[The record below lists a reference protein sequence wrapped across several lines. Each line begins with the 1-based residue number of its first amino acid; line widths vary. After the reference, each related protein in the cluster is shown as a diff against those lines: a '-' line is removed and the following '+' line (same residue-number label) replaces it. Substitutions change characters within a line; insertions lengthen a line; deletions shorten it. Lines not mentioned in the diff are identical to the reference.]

1 MEKRAVVTTMG
12 RARAFHSLR
21 RATPLVSAVAMLSLA
36 AACGSGADSGGAAAT
51 PAGTSSA
58 ATGTATAGTGSPTA
72 GSPVTEPGTTAPGTA
87 DTGSPVTQSA
97 AAAPRCH
104 TSELRARIGRPSPGA
119 GQRNFPIV
127 LTNTTDR
134 TCTVRGYPGAA
145 FVDASGKQLGPDPN
159 RSPDTPTTV
168 SLAPGRSAWAGLSF
182 ASPEI
187 SGARTAEP
195 EALLVTPPDERDPL
209 EVAWTYGEVPVAGN
223 ESSVRLTV
231 LQPGTGG

>member
-1 MEKRAVVTTMG
+1 MG
-12 RARAFHSLR
+12 HARAIRPLH
-21 RATPLVSAVAMLSLA
+21 RATPLVGAVALLSLV
-36 AACGSGADSGGAAAT
+36 AACGSGADGAVRT
-51 PAGTSSA
+51 PDGTSSPA
-58 ATGTATAGTGSPTA
+58 ATAGTASA
-72 GSPVTEPGTTAPGTA
+72 GSPATEPDPTAPGTA
-87 DTGSPVTQSA
+87 DTASPVTQSA

-104 TSELRARIGRPSPGA
+104 TSELRAKIGRPSPGA

-145 FVDASGKQLGPDPN
+145 FVDASGKQLGPDPK

-187 SGARTAEP
+187 SGARTAVP

-209 EVAWTYGEVPVAGN
+209 QVAWTAGEVPVAGN

>member
-1 MEKRAVVTTMG
+1 MT
-12 RARAFHSLR
+12 
-21 RATPLVSAVAMLSLA
+21 AVALLGLL
-36 AACGSGADSGGAAAT
+36 AACGNGADTTGAART
-51 PAGTSSA
+51 PAGTSSRTA
-58 ATGTATAGTGSPTA
+58 ASATADTR
-72 GSPVTEPGTTAPGTA
+72 SPVTEPGSTGPGTA
-87 DTGSPVTQSA
+87 DTESPVTQSG

-104 TSELRARIGRPSPGA
+104 TSELRASIGRPSPGA

-127 LTNTTDR
+127 LTNTADR

-145 FVDASGKQLGPDPN
+145 FVDASGKQLGPDPK

-168 SLAPGRSAWAGLSF
+168 TLAPGRSAWAGLSF

-187 SGARTAEP
+187 SGARTALP
-195 EALLVTPPDERDPL
+195 AALLVTPPDERDPL
-209 EVAWTYGEVPVAGN
+209 KVPWTAGEVPVAGN

>member
-1 MEKRAVVTTMG
+1 MG
-12 RARAFHSLR
+12 HARAFHPLH
-21 RATPLVSAVAMLSLA
+21 RATPLVSAVALLSLV
-36 AACGSGADSGGAAAT
+36 AACGSGAEAGGAVRAPDGTGSPAAT
-51 PAGTSSA
+51 AGA
-58 ATGTATAGTGSPTA
+58 ASTAGTGSPATT
-72 GSPVTEPGTTAPGTA
+72 PDTTAPGTA
-87 DTGSPVTQSA
+87 DTGSPVSQSA

-104 TSELRARIGRPSPGA
+104 TSELRAKIGRPSPGA

-145 FVDASGKQLGPDPN
+145 FVDASGKQLGPDPK
-159 RSPDTPTTV
+159 RSPDTPTSV

-187 SGARTAEP
+187 SGARTAVP
-195 EALLVTPPDERDPL
+195 DALLVTPPDERDPL
-209 EVAWTYGEVPVAGN
+209 KVAWTAGEVPVAGN

-231 LQPGTGG
+231 FQPGTGG

>member
-1 MEKRAVVTTMG
+1 MST
-12 RARAFHSLR
+12 
-21 RATPLVSAVAMLSLA
+21 VALLSLVT
-36 AACGSGADSGGAAAT
+36 ACGGGAEAGGAVQT
-51 PAGTSSA
+51 PAGTSSPAATA
-58 ATGTATAGTGSPTA
+58 ATGSPA
-72 GSPVTEPGTTAPGTA
+72 AEPGTTAPDTTAPGTA

-104 TSELRARIGRPSPGA
+104 TSELRAKIGRPSPGA

-134 TCTVRGYPGAA
+134 TCSIHGYPGAA
-145 FVDASGKQLGPDPN
+145 FVDASGKQLGPDPK

-187 SGARTAEP
+187 SGARTAVP
-195 EALLVTPPDERDPL
+195 EALLVTPPDEREPL
-209 EVAWTYGEVPVAGN
+209 KVPWTAGEVPVAGN

-231 LQPGTGG
+231 FQPGTGG

>member
-1 MEKRAVVTTMG
+1 MG
-12 RARAFHSLR
+12 RARAFHSSH
-21 RATPLVSAVAMLSLA
+21 RATPLVTAVALLGLVA
-36 AACGSGADSGGAAAT
+36 GCGSGADAGGT
-51 PAGTSSA
+51 VRPPAGTSS
-58 ATGTATAGTGSPTA
+58 GTATADTGSTA
-72 GSPVTEPGTTAPGTA
+72 SGPGTTEPGTTGPGT

-104 TSELRARIGRPSPGA
+104 TSELRAKIGRPSPGA

-145 FVDASGKQLGPDPN
+145 FVDASGKQLGPDPK
-159 RSPDTPTTV
+159 RSPYTPTSV

-187 SGARTAEP
+187 SGARTAVP
-195 EALLVTPPDERDPL
+195 KALLVTPPDERDPL
-209 EVAWTYGEVPVAGN
+209 EVAWTHGEVPVAGN

-231 LQPGTGG
+231 FQPGTGG